1 MTSRTCRV
9 GRLHGRLS
17 NPGRWPGFVRSPL
30 EVTKWQVHRSS
41 ETRVAKAGRSACR
54 EASVRRPGPRA
65 FGTSREGSKA
75 VPPSPPYTRR
85 ATKQQRRM
93 SEKWQEPRRS
103 ARSAGLLCFRPR
115 GERGSKT
122 VCRSGS
128 ATSRRAAGCS
138 AVAAVQAFPAAL
150 QRRNIDT
157 IARSRNEAR
166 ELQSVRDWP
175 TKAGMQLAMR
185 PRSAVAANVGSS
197 MR

>member
-1 MTSRTCRV
+1 MSFTARRSSATTSTDSQSSSSRWSAIHVRTC
-9 GRLHGRLS
+9 
-17 NPGRWPGFVRSPL
+17 
-30 EVTKWQVHRSS
+30 
-41 ETRVAKAGRSACR
+41 A
-54 EASVRRPGPRA
+54 
-65 FGTSREGSKA
+65 
-75 VPPSPPYTRR
+75 
-85 ATKQQRRM
+85 
-93 SEKWQEPRRS
+93 S
-103 ARSAGLLCFRPR
+103 ARSCLRRSEITFVSRRNLLTNRCRAAGHSYARSHRLIRRRASTPERKSHEMTTTNVRKMARAPEICTICGALVFPTP